1 MPSRAIASPGFS
13 PFAVWSVLVVA
24 TGLTFAAGEFTAHTI
39 PGRGL
44 MLGVLGL
51 ALFKGSLVILDFM
64 ELRHAPA
71 LWRRGVLGWL
81 LLVVGG
87 IVVAYLKG
95 TP

>member
-1 MPSRAIASPGFS
+1 MNNPPSSLSPL
-13 PFAVWSVLVVA
+13 AVWTLLVMA
-24 TGLTFAAGEFTAHTI
+24 TGLTFAAGEFGA
-39 PGRGL
+39 PGRL
-44 MLGVLGL
+44 LILGVLAL

-81 LLVVGG
+81 LFVVAG
-87 IVVAYLKG
+87 IVFAYLKG